1 VPAPPGAPGAAGS
14 TGKGRLGLVLAGALA
29 VVALV
34 GAGVVVAG
42 GDDEPAANESS
53 ADDPATSGGAS
64 DDPAGDNAG
73 DDAGDDA
80 DGAGEAPDDGLPGA
94 DDESPVEVAEAFFA
108 AATSGDCAG
117 VVDRMT
123 VESYSTEGQTAA
135 EAVDECED
143 DVAGA
148 AALAEAEFGPVEL
161 VSEDGDRAV
170 VSVTVGA
177 GDDAVEREMPMR
189 RIDGEWKMHL
199 DTSLTAP
206 AG

>member
-1 VPAPPGAPGAAGS
+1 
-14 TGKGRLGLVLAGALA
+14 

-34 GAGVVVAG
+34 GAVVVVAG
-42 GDDEPAANESS
+42 GDDEPATSESS
-53 ADDPATSGGAS
+53 ADDPAAAGEPSDDAAG
-64 DDPAGDNAG
+64 DDPAGDSAG
-73 DDAGDDA
+73 DDAGDA
-80 DGAGEAPDDGLPGA
+80 DSAGEAPGDGLPGA
-94 DDESPVEVAEAFFA
+94 ADESPVEVAEAFFA

-170 VSVTVGA
+170 VAVTVGA
-177 GDDAVEREMPMR
+177 GDEAVEREMPMR

-199 DTSLTAP
+199 DTSLAAP

>member
-1 VPAPPGAPGAAGS
+1 
-14 TGKGRLGLVLAGALA
+14 

-34 GAGVVVAG
+34 GAVVVVAG
-42 GDDEPAANESS
+42 GDDEPATSESS
-53 ADDPATSGGAS
+53 ADDPAAAGDSS
-64 DDPAGDNAG
+64 DDPAG

-80 DGAGEAPDDGLPGA
+80 GSAGEAPGDGLPGA
-94 DDESPVEVAEAFFA
+94 ADESPVEVAEAFFA

-143 DVAGA
+143 DVVGA

-170 VSVTVGA
+170 VAVTVGA
-177 GDDAVEREMPMR
+177 GDEAVEREMPMR

-199 DTSLTAP
+199 DTSLTPP